1 MAGGKGKCNSR
12 DSRAFQP
19 EPALFPLE
27 AGMGNCASPS
37 CVIVKLLILLVDSLR
52 GFSPSDIRGCYSPRA
67 VDCAFGLIAALLVF
81 SYGIFKAIR
90 TQLLH
95 QLVVESKDQQSGS
108 PLAHEEGPVILTRY
122 L

>member
-37 CVIVKLLILLVDSLR
+37 CVIVKLLIRLVDSLR
-52 GFSPSDIRGCYSPRA
+52 GFCLPIYVVVTLLEPLTARW
-67 VDCAFGLIAALLVF
+67 LIAALLVF
-81 SYGIFKAIR
+81 SHGIFKAIR

>member
-1 MAGGKGKCNSR
+1 M
-12 DSRAFQP
+12 
-19 EPALFPLE
+19 
-27 AGMGNCASPS
+27 
-37 CVIVKLLILLVDSLR
+37 IVKLLIRLVDSLR
-52 GFSPSDIRGCYSPRA
+52 GFSLLRYTLVVTLLEPLTAR
-67 VDCAFGLIAALLVF
+67 GLIAALLVF

-108 PLAHEEGPVILTRY
+108 PLAHEKGPVILTRN